1 MLCSIS
7 RIDAYID
14 QEYYVPSARILLY
27 MLPHTTIYV
36 TSAILSLGQPIRNT
50 MHIAPAYFYICV
62 LILLYMRPHTAI
74 YITSVILSLG
84 QPHRTPSCNNIRQS
98 VHRILSMCP
107 HTTVYVARCQYLY
120 FGTSKARK
128 LRTKYLSRSLSGASS
143 QDAALQQ
150 HTKYTYNESSS
161 RNSKPLERLRCHLR
175 MPGEV
180 LHDASFKSGTA
191 SISASC
197 SVAASGDLA
206 GTHFG
211 RRCQYFCPFFLLVF
225 FLFYFC
231 PYVSRVLRGRVGRF
245 SWHALW
251 TQVSA
256 FGTRFTCFTSPK
268 VQILRGRV
276 GRFRL
281 AGTRFGRRCQYLV
294 LSFLALLVQKYQY

>member
-1 MLCSIS
+1 MHIAP
-7 RIDAYID
+7 AYFYIC
-14 QEYYVPSARILLY
+14 VLILLY
-27 MLPHTTIYV
+27 M
-36 TSAILSLGQPIRNT
+36 NT

-84 QPHRTPSCNNIRQS
+84 QPQRTLGQPPATTYES

-128 LRTKYLSRSLSGASS
+128 LRTKYLSHSLSGASS

-161 RNSKPLERLRCHLR
+161 RNSKPLERLRCLR

-197 SVAASGDLA
+197 SVAASGGLA

-211 RRCQYFCPFFLLVF
+211 RRCQYFCPFFFLVF

-251 TQVSA
+251 T
-256 FGTRFTCFTSPK
+256 
-268 VQILRGRV
+268 
-276 GRFRL
+276 
-281 AGTRFGRRCQYLV
+281 RCQHLG
-294 LSFLALLVQKYQY
+294 LGLLALLAQKCKYCAAASGGLG